1 MFLFTSISELSGGG
15 TAGSNLTPSVGQSI
29 AIETGGQKSKAPL
42 LEDKTANAPI
52 PGGLGGVILRPKG
65 KAPQRFRAPQA
76 AAASRLFVR
85 RILKFPF
92 TGEYHLYP
100 QSDAFQPGTVPVNE
114 GTPLDASYK
123 TLNGKAMVTEA
134 IQALHP
140 PMDIRNLARIQ
151 VTLAIGEN
159 ILAEA
164 RMQLIAKETL
174 LDLGTDVF
182 ELVPAE
188 MEETMEFV
196 VPESTGTFSVHSLRL
211 LFNRPDRRNT
221 SSKIAIRSFTLL
233 PRVSQ

>member
-1 MFLFTSISELSGGG
+1 M
-15 TAGSNLTPSVGQSI
+15 
-29 AIETGGQKSKAPL
+29 
-42 LEDKTANAPI
+42 
-52 PGGLGGVILRPKG
+52 
-65 KAPQRFRAPQA
+65 
-76 AAASRLFVR
+76 
-85 RILKFPF
+85 
-92 TGEYHLYP
+92 
-100 QSDAFQPGTVPVNE
+100 NE

-123 TLNGKAMVTEA
+123 TLNGKAMVTES

-188 MEETMEFV
+188 MEETIEFV
-196 VPESTGTFSVHSLRL
+196 VPESTGTFSVHALRL